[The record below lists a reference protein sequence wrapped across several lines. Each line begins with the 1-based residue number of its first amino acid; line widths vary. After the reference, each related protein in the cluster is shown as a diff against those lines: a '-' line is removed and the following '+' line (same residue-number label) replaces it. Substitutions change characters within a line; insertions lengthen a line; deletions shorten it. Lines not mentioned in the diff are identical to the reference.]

1 MHNPILSS
9 VARSRQTEKEPQK
22 EATSGTRPDVSS
34 VPIATS
40 RKSPQQERR
49 DRRLTDADF
58 EHELKVRGP
67 EAIFETALWP
77 DGLACPFCDSDD
89 IERRKNQKP
98 MPYRCRVCREHFSIK
113 SATVMIG
120 SKVSLEKWARGTHIY
135 TAARHT
141 TQPLLS
147 TELADRLGVD
157 EKTASDVITRLNLG
171 AGSEMF
177 ETPLQET
184 SEMDVTELGGHLY
197 RRKKGPPGKK
207 LGRLKVIG
215 VKGRASGQLRL
226 RLITKYTKIVV
237 RSFVGRFV
245 GRGMRLDND
254 KHRSNLGIPGVDQH
268 VVNHSKQFVNRDDED
283 ACSNSI
289 ESEWPLLNRA
299 LAFVSRSTK
308 FAVHLAGYQGRRNL
322 RRIPHRDRIDVVI
335 AGMKGKHWCRVWLPP
350 DEPPPDQ
357 LPLPFEPIKQVC
369 KHCNDMDRRRSDAQA
384 KREAKQRKRKGKG

>member
-1 MHNPILSS
+1 MHNSILSS
-9 VARSRQTEKEPQK
+9 VARSRQTEKEPQQ

-34 VPIATS
+34 VPIAPS

-58 EHELKVRGP
+58 EKELSERGP
-67 EAIFETALWP
+67 EAIFEAALWP
-77 DGLACPFCDSDD
+77 DGLACPFCGSDQV
-89 IERRKNQKP
+89 ERRENGKP
-98 MPYRCRVCREHFSIK
+98 MPYRCRVCREYFSIK
-113 SATVMIG
+113 SCTVMID
-120 SKVSLEKWARGTHIY
+120 SKLRLETWARAIHIY
-135 TAARHT
+135 TSPRHT

-157 EKTASDVITRLNLG
+157 EKTASDVITRLNLA

-237 RSFVGRFV
+237 RSFVRRFV
-245 GRGMRLDND
+245 SADVDLHND
-254 KHRSNLGIPGVDQH
+254 DHPSNRGIPNVDQH
-268 VVNHSKQFVNRDDED
+268 MVNHSREFVNHDDED
-283 ACSNSI
+283 ACTNSI

-299 LAFVSRSTK
+299 MAFVSRSTT

-322 RRIPHRDRIDVVI
+322 RRMPHRDRIDVVI
-335 AGMKGKHWCRVWLPP
+335 AGMKGEHRCRVWLPP
-350 DEPPPDQ
+350 DEPPRDQ
-357 LPLPFEPIKQVC
+357 LPLRFKPIKQVC
-369 KHCNDMDRRRSDAQA
+369 KHCLDKDRRCSDAQA
-384 KREAKQRKRKGKG
+384 KRDAKQRKV